1 MNPILILLLIT
12 FINSNNYKI
21 IDLESYKYVYYAKDI
36 NQNNDDIVIYK
47 YEPKTEKRN
56 IYLLFL
62 GNPNNGS
69 FEFYLYKEPSE
80 IKYDDNNHLSNYLE
94 QFDNYGEI
102 KINQALD
109 AYYILVKMNSY
120 EEQYDYINFMIYN
133 TEEYWNI
140 GEFELN
146 KEYPFAL
153 IDDKDIIL
161 TYPAKDITQQLYI
174 HAKGDCDEI
183 YYSLY
188 KNNSGDESI
197 DKIYDNCNENQ
208 FHMISFIRN
217 NNYYLKLSFQNNE
230 KYKRN

>member
-36 NQNNDDIVIYK
+36 NQNDDDIVIYK

-109 AYYILVKMNSY
+109 AYYILVKM
-120 EEQYDYINFMIYN
+120 
-133 TEEYWNI
+133 
-140 GEFELN
+140 FE
-146 KEYPFAL
+146 
-153 IDDKDIIL
+153 DIVV
-161 TYPAKDITQQLYI
+161 
-174 HAKGDCDEI
+174 
-183 YYSLY
+183 
-188 KNNSGDESI
+188 
-197 DKIYDNCNENQ
+197 
-208 FHMISFIRN
+208 
-217 NNYYLKLSFQNNE
+217 
-230 KYKRN
+230 